1 MHVKTI
7 FGPHQLA
14 VALLIEDLMT
24 DSLVIH
30 LYSGKFQS
38 SNLAERSLWPVACG
52 SSIYQNRETAK
63 KNLSS
68 VILVLFIYYFSMY
81 SYFE

>member
-1 MHVKTI
+1 MHVKTF

-38 SNLAERSLWPVACG
+38 SNLSERACG
-52 SSIYQNRETAK
+52 PWLAVHRYIKTGKRQK
-63 KNLSS
+63 KNLYS

-81 SYFE
+81 